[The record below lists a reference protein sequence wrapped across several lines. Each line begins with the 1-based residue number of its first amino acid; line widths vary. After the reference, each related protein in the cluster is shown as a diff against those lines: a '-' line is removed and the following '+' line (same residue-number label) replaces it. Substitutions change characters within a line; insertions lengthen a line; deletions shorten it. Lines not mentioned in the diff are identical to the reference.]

1 MPMIANPRA
10 AEAAGTSP
18 PAASFV
24 YVSST
29 DGGDIR
35 MYRLR
40 ESGALESGAATPLSS
55 PVGPMAAS
63 ADGRFLYA
71 ATRAQPYR
79 AHAFAIDERTGE
91 LTALSA
97 TPLPDTYPYIAL
109 DRSGRFL
116 LGASYAGSVVSVHAV
131 GRDGRVAAAT
141 SQVFPVGR
149 NAHAIGVDRSN
160 RFVYVPALGTDQIF
174 QFTFDA
180 TTGTLRSNTP
190 PAVLLPP
197 NTGPRHFVISGDNRF
212 LYALSE
218 FLATVTTFALDA
230 ATGLLT
236 EVATT
241 NTLPHDTPLVPGA
254 PRGGTR
260 NVDHDIWAADIHLTP
275 DGTLMYVSERT
286 SSVITALRVDPVSGA
301 VAVLSSA
308 PTERQPRGFAID
320 PSGRFLIAAGEK
332 SASISVHAID
342 APTGA
347 LALIDRYPAG
357 QGANW
362 VQIVGVG

>member
-1 MPMIANPRA
+1 MTVSPRTA
-10 AEAAGTSP
+10 TAGDTSP
-18 PAASFV
+18 PPASFV

-40 ESGALESGAATPLSS
+40 DGGALEPGPAMPLAS
-55 PVGPMAAS
+55 PVGPMASS

-79 AHAFAIDERTGE
+79 VHAFAIDERTGA
-91 LTALSA
+91 LTSLSA

-109 DRSGRFL
+109 DRTGRFL

-131 GRDGRVAAAT
+131 GRDGRVAADAT
-141 SQVFPVGR
+141 QVFPVGR

-160 RFVYVPALGTDQIF
+160 RFAYVPALGTDQIF

-180 TTGTLRSNTP
+180 TTGRLRSNTP

-197 NTGPRHFVISGDNRF
+197 DSGPRHFVISGDNRF

-218 FLATVTTFALDA
+218 FLATVTTFAIDA

-236 EVATT
+236 ELATT
-241 NTLPHDTPLVPGA
+241 TTLPPDTPLVRGA

-260 NVDHDIWAADIHLTP
+260 NADNDIWAADIHLTP

-286 SSVITALRVDPVSGA
+286 SSVIAALRVDPASGT
-301 VAVLSSA
+301 VTLLSST

-320 PSGRFLIAAGEK
+320 PTGRFLIAAGEK

-342 APTGA
+342 ASTGA
-347 LALIDRYPAG
+347 LALLDRYPAG
-357 QGANW
+357 KGANW
-362 VQIVGVG
+362 VEIVRAG

>member
-1 MPMIANPRA
+1 MSVSPRTA
-10 AEAAGTSP
+10 TAGDTSS

-35 MYRLR
+35 MYRMR
-40 ESGALESGAATPLSS
+40 DSGALEPGPHTPLSS
-55 PVGPMAAS
+55 PVGPMAS
-63 ADGRFLYA
+63 TADGRFLYA

-79 AHAFAIDERTGE
+79 VHAFAIDDRNGE
-91 LTALSA
+91 LTSLSA
-97 TPLPDTYPYIAL
+97 TPLPDTCPYIAL
-109 DRSGRFL
+109 DRTGRFL

-131 GRDGRVAAAT
+131 GRDGPVAADAT
-141 SQVFPVGR
+141 QVIAVGR

-160 RFVYVPALGTDQIF
+160 RFAYVPALGTDQIF
-174 QFTFDA
+174 QFTFDE
-180 TTGTLRSNTP
+180 TTGRLRSNTP

-218 FLATVTTFALDA
+218 LLATLTTYMIDA

-241 NTLPHDTPLVPGA
+241 STLPSDSPLVAGA

-260 NVDHDIWAADIHLTP
+260 NTDNDIWAADIHMTP

-286 SSVITALRVDPVSGA
+286 SSVISALRVDTVSGE
-301 VAVLSSA
+301 VSLLSTT

-320 PSGRFLIAAGEK
+320 PTGRFLVAAGEK

-342 APTGA
+342 ASTGG
-347 LALIDRYPAG
+347 LALLDRYPAG
-357 QGANW
+357 KGANW
-362 VQIVGVG
+362 VEIVRAG